1 MASSSLVVVL
11 LLTVC
16 IVCTNANIG
25 IYPDVG
31 MNPGGFDPIQHA
43 LYGAVGVQD
52 LNTVQQYPSELNT
65 LYTGVPS
72 SLPSHFALIGGTGN
86 IQDLYPSQQYPLQIN
101 PSYTSVPA
109 NVATFSNANPNLQ
122 TRFQTPY
129 PGSGFVTLP
138 SNDQNIPQFQ
148 TSQPKKS
155 PIVYIESKIS
165 EPERTNSS
173 LLTRPDILQQFS
185 HYPQNVSPIHVE
197 TDIPK
202 SIPVPERQSEIHSYP
217 LRRPEQFM
225 QQPLNHYPQNIPSNN
240 GALNVQTSDNRPVH
254 YQLRLP
260 QQQVN
265 QQPLNYYPQNV
276 PSSNGA
282 VNIPTYD
289 IRPTSY
295 QLRLPEQQI
304 SQESLNYYPQNV
316 PTSMQHVDQPTETT
330 FNPYPHI
337 PTSNVNLPGDFH
349 ISYPQ
354 TSSNPSWFYAHSK
367 DYILPQQFPSYPQY
381 VNAPVHS
388 IRTNEGIVPVKTIT
402 IDHSNP
408 EPGFVL
414 PVAIVDGQAHYNV
427 PVTYVDVKREGVKPE
442 KK

>member
-1 MASSSLVVVL
+1 MASSSLVVVVL

-31 MNPGGFDPIQHA
+31 MNPGGFDPIQDA

-65 LYTGVPS
+65 LYTGLPS
-72 SLPSHFALIGGTGN
+72 SLPSNFAPISGTGN
-86 IQDLYPSQQYPLQIN
+86 VQLYPSQQYPLQIN
-101 PSYTSVPA
+101 PSYTY
-109 NVATFSNANPNLQ
+109 ANPNP
-122 TRFQTPY
+122 TGFQTPY
-129 PGSGFVTLP
+129 PGSGFVNPLP

-148 TSQPKKS
+148 TTQPKKS
-155 PIVYIESKIS
+155 PVVYIESKIS
-165 EPERTNSS
+165 EPDRTNSS
-173 LLTRPDILQQFS
+173 SLARPDILQQFS

-197 TDIPK
+197 MDIPK
-202 SIPVPERQSEIHSYP
+202 SIPVPERQSEIYSSPYP
-217 LRRPEQFM
+217 LRHPE
-225 QQPLNHYPQNIPSNN
+225 QQPLNYYPQNIPSNN

-260 QQQVN
+260 QQQLN

-282 VNIPTYD
+282 LNVPTTD
-289 IRPTSY
+289 IRPMSY
-295 QLRLPEQQI
+295 QLRLPEQQVT
-304 SQESLNYYPQNV
+304 QQPLNYYPQNV
-316 PTSMQHVDQPTETT
+316 PTSMQHVEQPTETT

-337 PTSNVNLPGDFH
+337 PTSNVNVPGDFH

-354 TSSNPSWFYAHSK
+354 TSSDPSWFYAHSK
-367 DYILPQQFPSYPQY
+367 DYILPQPFPSYPQY

-408 EPGFVL
+408 ERGFVL

-427 PVTYVDVKREGVKPE
+427 PVTYVDVKREGVKPQ